1 MAIGSKEVKNKRNFS
16 TIAIIAGWGLTIL
29 AVIWQVAMK
38 DATYSIRIDQI
49 EEELETL
56 NTRVRTTDDFRLTI
70 SGQLAEIK
78 TDLLWIKQKLNNIE

>member
-16 TIAIIAGWGLTIL
+16 TIAIIVGWGLTIL
-29 AVIWQVAMK
+29 TVIWQVAMK

-49 EEELETL
+49 EEEVETL

-70 SGQLAEIK
+70 SSQLAEIR
-78 TDLLWIKQKLNNIE
+78 TDLTWIKQKLNGIK

>member
-70 SGQLAEIK
+70 SSQLAEIR
-78 TDLLWIKQKLNNIE
+78 TDLTWIKQKLNGIK

>member
-78 TDLLWIKQKLNNIE
+78 TDLSWIKQKLNNIK

>member
-70 SGQLAEIK
+70 SSQLAEIR
-78 TDLLWIKQKLNNIE
+78 TDLTWIKQKLNNIK